1 MSLDAAP
8 ACSAGTLSPAPWVQD
23 LTIDQVLRKTAAE
36 NPDRD
41 ALVFVQTGDR
51 RSWRAFESAVDEAAR
66 GLLSLGLARG
76 DHFGIWASN
85 IPEWVIL
92 QFAAAR
98 IGVVLVTIN
107 PAYRTRELEF
117 ALRQSEVRGLALIDQ
132 FKASNYFGMLDE
144 ICPELRSAS
153 PGDLRSERLPNLKW
167 LVRLR
172 GQDTPGVLGWQELL
186 ARGRD
191 VSDEGMAERARMLS
205 PDDPINLQYT
215 SGTTGNP
222 KGVLLTHRNLML
234 NAFYTGERQKLT
246 PADRICIPVPL
257 YHCFGCVLGTLVA
270 AVSGAAMIFPAESF
284 HTHETLHAIA
294 AERCTAIYG
303 VPTMFIAQLE
313 SPEFAAT
320 DTSSLR
326 TGIMAGSPCPI
337 ELIKRVTSEMGA
349 KEITIGYGQTEA
361 SPLIT
366 MTRVDDPLELRV
378 STVGRPLPGVEV
390 RIVDPESGNE
400 VPDGVSGELCARGH
414 GVMRGYYNMPEQTA
428 EAIDPEGWLHTG
440 DMALRRPDG
449 YLKITGRLKDMIIR
463 GGENISPREIEEALH
478 QHPRIEDAYV
488 VGVPDH
494 RWGEEV
500 LACIRLRTGETTTED
515 DIRRFCG
522 ERLAHFKVPRYVRF
536 VDGFPTTVTGKVQKF
551 RMREQAIQEL
561 GLESVAREETA

>member
-1 MSLDAAP
+1 MSINA
-8 ACSAGTLSPAPWVQD
+8 SKPWVD
-23 LTIDQVLRKTAAE
+23 GLTIDQVLRRTAAA
-36 NPDRD
+36 NPESD
-41 ALVFVQTGDR
+41 AVVFVQTGER
-51 RSWRAFESAVDEAAR
+51 WTWQAFESAVDEAAR

-98 IGVVLVTIN
+98 IGVVLVTVN

-117 ALRQSEVRGLALIDQ
+117 ALSQSEVRGLALIDQ
-132 FKASNYFGMLDE
+132 FKTSNYFTMLDE
-144 ICPELRSAS
+144 ICPELRAAS
-153 PGDLRSERLPNLKW
+153 PGKLQSERLPRLKW
-167 LVRLR
+167 LIQLR
-172 GQDTPGVLGWQELL
+172 GTEVPGMLGWKDLL
-186 ARGRD
+186 AAGKS
-191 VSDEGMAERARMLS
+191 VSDERIRERSESLT

-234 NAFYTGERQKLT
+234 NAFYAGERQRLT
-246 PADRICIPVPL
+246 PKDRICIPVPL

-270 AVSGAAMIFPAESF
+270 AVYGAAMVFPAESF
-284 HTHETLHAIA
+284 HSRETLQAIA
-294 AERCTAIYG
+294 TEKCTAVYG

-337 ELIKRVTSEMGA
+337 ELMKRVTSEMGA
-349 KEITIGYGQTEA
+349 REITIGYGQTEA

-366 MTRVDDPLELRV
+366 MTRWDDPLELRV
-378 STVGRPLPGVEV
+378 STVGRVLPGVEV
-390 RIVDPESGNE
+390 KIVDPASGDE
-400 VPDGVSGELCARGH
+400 VPDGVSGELCGRGH
-414 GVMRGYYNMPEQTA
+414 GVMKGYYNMPEQTA
-428 EAIDPEGWLHTG
+428 EAIDSEGWLHTG

-449 YLKITGRLKDMIIR
+449 YLRITGRLKDMVIR

-478 QHPRIEDAYV
+478 QHPGVEDAYV

-500 LACIRLRTGETTTED
+500 LACVRLRSGQAATDEE
-515 DIRRFCG
+515 IREFCAA
-522 ERLAHFKVPRYVRF
+522 RLAHFKVPRYVRF
-536 VDGFPTTVTGKVQKF
+536 VDGFPTTVTGKIQKF
-551 RMREQAIQEL
+551 KLREQAIQEL
-561 GLESVAREETA
+561 GLESAAREETA

>member
-1 MSLDAAP
+1 MSPDAAASRTSSP
-8 ACSAGTLSPAPWVQD
+8 SADPWVRD
-23 LTIDQVLRKTAAE
+23 LTIDQVLRRTAAAHPE
-36 NPDRD
+36 GD
-41 ALVFVQTGDR
+41 ALVFVQTGER
-51 RSWRAFESAVDEAAR
+51 WTWQAFEAAVDEAAR

-76 DHFGIWASN
+76 DHFGIWAAN
-85 IPEWVIL
+85 VPEWVIL

-117 ALRQSEVRGLALIDQ
+117 ALAQSEVRGLALIDQ
-132 FKASNYFGMLDE
+132 FKASDYFAMLDE
-144 ICPELRSAS
+144 ICPELRSAR
-153 PGDLRSERLPNLKW
+153 PGELQSEKLPRLKW
-167 LVRLR
+167 LIRLR
-172 GQDTPGVLGWQELL
+172 GTEVPGMVGWRELL
-186 ARGRD
+186 AAGRG
-191 VSDEGMAERARMLS
+191 VSDDEMMTRTRELT

-222 KGVLLTHRNLML
+222 KGVLLTHRNLMM
-234 NAFYTGERQKLT
+234 NAFYAGERQKLT
-246 PADRICIPVPL
+246 PVDRICIPVPL

-270 AVSGAAMIFPAESF
+270 AVHGAAMIFPAESF
-284 HTHETLHAIA
+284 HTHETLQAIA

-337 ELIKRVTSEMGA
+337 ELMKRVTSEMGA
-349 KEITIGYGQTEA
+349 REITIGYGQTEA

-366 MTRVDDPLELRV
+366 MTRADDPLELRV

-390 RIVDPESGNE
+390 KIIDPESGLE
-400 VPDGVSGELCARGH
+400 VPDGTSGELCGRGH
-414 GVMRGYYNMPEQTA
+414 GVMRGYYNMPQQTA
-428 EAIDPEGWLHTG
+428 EAIDPDGWLHTG

-478 QHPRIEDAYV
+478 QHPHVEDAYV

-500 LACIRLRTGETTTED
+500 LACIRLRTGETTTD
-515 DIRRFCG
+515 DEIRQFCSA
-522 ERLAHFKVPRYVRF
+522 RLAHFKVPRYVRF
-536 VDGFPTTVTGKVQKF
+536 VEGFPTTVTGKVQKF
-551 RMREQAIQEL
+551 RLREQAIQDL
-561 GLESVAREETA
+561 GLAAAASEETA